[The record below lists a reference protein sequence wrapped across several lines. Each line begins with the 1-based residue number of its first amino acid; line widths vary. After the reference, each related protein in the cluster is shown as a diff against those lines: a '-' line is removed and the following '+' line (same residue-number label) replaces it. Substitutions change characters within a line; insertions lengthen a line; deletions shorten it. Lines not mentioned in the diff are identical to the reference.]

1 MKAALLAESNARNA
15 LATARDAATA
25 AEWDYHNTLLG
36 AKNQVIAQYGDGSDQ
51 LQSLGLKKKSEHKS
65 PARRKKAL
73 AKKTQPPSPSSQRT
87 RRSSLIFSP
96 TFGSLKEFNV
106 GCSKR
111 NG

>member
-73 AKKTQPPSPSSQRT
+73 AKKNTTSESFFAKNPEVFFNLFPKLRKSQR
-87 RRSSLIFSP
+87 
-96 TFGSLKEFNV
+96 V
-106 GCSKR
+106 
-111 NG
+111 